1 MDTIANTEHELVKFH
16 AYLRDKGLMNERT
29 AYSRIQAAQA
39 VLSVLD
45 ANEKSDLAKIDRELA
60 FRRFTNKN
68 GQRFTPESLE
78 TYRHRFNAALN
89 EFQAYLRDPA
99 SYRPS
104 ATSRERS
111 PASQAKAFQSSR
123 VRPLESPRAGQHE
136 RTSDLLSFPLPL
148 PSGGVAQLL
157 LPPLISKE
165 DALRIEALVSAM
177 VKALA
182 VEGKP
187 TI

>member
-1 MDTIANTEHELVKFH
+1 METIANTEHELVKFH

-39 VLSVLD
+39 VLSALD
-45 ANEKSDLAKIDRELA
+45 ADDKRDLGKIDRELA
-60 FRRFTNKN
+60 FRRFANKN
-68 GQRFTPESLE
+68 GQRFTPASLE

-89 EFQAYLRDPA
+89 EFQAYLSDPA

-104 ATSRERS
+104 AASRDRS
-111 PASQAKAFQSSR
+111 PASAAKAFQSSR
-123 VRPLESPRAGQHE
+123 SRSPESPRGDQQE
-136 RTSDLLSFPLPL
+136 KPSDLLSFPLPL

-165 DALRIEALVSAM
+165 DAQRIEALVSAM
-177 VKALA
+177 VNALA
-182 VEGKP
+182 VERKE
-187 TI
+187 T

>member
-45 ANEKSDLAKIDRELA
+45 ADEKSDLAKLDRELA

-89 EFQAYLRDPA
+89 EFQAYLKDPA

-104 ATSRERS
+104 AASRERS
-111 PASQAKAFQSSR
+111 STSQAKRSH
-123 VRPLESPRAGQHE
+123 SPRTSTLQGPSASQHE
-136 RTSDLLSFPLPL
+136 NGNDLLSYPLPL
-148 PSGGVAQLL
+148 PSGGIAQLL
-157 LPPLISKE
+157 LPPHISKD
-165 DALRIEALVSAM
+165 DAQRIEALVSAM
-177 VKALA
+177 VRALA
-182 VEGKP
+182 VERKGS
-187 TI
+187 